1 MNSKFFTHKRVGY
14 LRRSVADE
22 LGIEV
27 TGAIYACPGVLKHI
41 IKRHGKQLDKNIKKN
56 IFEFMK
62 VILDEPDYVG
72 IYKSNEGS
80 VSIQFV
86 KKMYDYLLLGVEV
99 DEMNQYIYVST
110 MYPIN
115 NNKVKNRLDYGD
127 LIKVNCV

>member
-1 MNSKFFTHKRVGY
+1 MNSELCIYKRVGY
-14 LRRSVADE
+14 LRRNIADE
-22 LGIEV
+22 LGIEF

-62 VILDEPDYVG
+62 VILEEPDYIG
-72 IYKSNEGS
+72 IYKSDEGTI
-80 VSIQFV
+80 SIQFV
-86 KKMYDYLLLGVEV
+86 KKMYNNLLLGVEV

-115 NNKVKNRLDYGD
+115 DNKIKNRLSYGE
-127 LIKVNCV
+127 LIEVSCV